1 MNFITK
7 HIITCCLATLLS
19 IVAANAQYDKEQDLY
34 YCPMECETC
43 KKGTDLLNNHIGL
56 AESYE
61 EIEEEVYTFIDECD
75 IKHLV
80 KFTTNI
86 IGDIRS
92 RQEKEL
98 MSGETSN
105 YSGASRIMCHIADRL
120 VSSHEIFTTMA
131 MGRDSDFMGSWTN
144 NYNEFGS
151 YFILPYILEETCA
164 LIYDYEFNKAHNIR
178 HDGYF
183 YDGLRTYMEHHIYG
197 STLYMNNE
205 NPNTKSDL
213 EQLLKAFHG
222 YNDTIYA
229 YYSKQD
235 IENSACTAIQEI
247 LNIVQPN
254 TLSNIYLYDKKLAK
268 IYMDNAEALLRLAF
282 YSLHAAYYYEI
293 IGNYQKLFNISNRGD
308 ELGAIIEKLN
318 REVFGEYGDIH
329 NHLSYAI
336 GTDISKLKSDHIQY
350 TESLIAQGYEFAY
363 YAPLHYPEELKPEE
377 EDIYE
382 EYCTKVCKLLSD
394 MFGAYRLPS
403 YSDIQSINRDLRSTQ
418 QFLDID
424 DDPLIYALELALTV
438 YASNPIIAITA
449 LENIIPYTEVLG
461 KFGSLYQ
468 LPYIA
473 QVYCQLGNYDI
484 ADSIMD
490 FCIIPSIQ
498 FYLNPPSSY
507 EVTHNDVRYAVE
519 GICTMAQLEEDYSD
533 LMIELT
539 DKIIPLFDIIT
550 YDNFG
555 DGYEEE
561 RITLHIRIAEAMSG
575 INPDKAK
582 EQIDIALD
590 MLDSLDIPEE
600 SAKNLTLYTDNVL
613 LNLYYKTGDYHRCM
627 EYYDRI
633 SPYIDSGLFIP
644 NPDSYA
650 KTTYIASQIGDY
662 DLIDESARKYI
673 DMIHYSI
680 SNTMVNLR
688 SDAREKYW
696 QNWSLS
702 GKLIIDA
709 YNTISA
715 KYTTSALPCAI
726 YDWNLVCKGLL
737 LMANNL
743 FDYRLSTHANNEVRE
758 LYNAYKSTSMAL
770 EQSYAKANNQGEIFM
785 LQGTVRSLEDS
796 LLKVLRREFEGGT
809 LNNNL
814 MITWQDVRDKLS
826 DGEVAI
832 EFMRLDSTETIEG
845 DENPAKYIA
854 LLLRKEWDMPRI
866 VELCD
871 ETTLSAYVSYGN
883 QENRRL
889 YNTIRSKELYAITWS
904 RLNEYL
910 NRGDVI
916 YYATDGLLHQVNMES
931 LRVKD
936 VTEKVYAD
944 DIYDLRR
951 LSSTRELCIDEHDD
965 KYQRAVLF
973 GNLNYHMGDKEVD
986 EVDINNNNND
996 TYLISRTLGAGASN
1010 MVPRTE
1016 IPESAPLI
1024 HSVSDILQSANITT
1038 DKYTWNSGTENAF
1051 KQLSGTAT
1059 DIILLYTHGFYME
1072 GITEYQSNDTELSP
1086 MMRSGLVMAGSPD
1099 ISLNSDN
1106 DGLLLAREIADMDLS
1121 CVDLVFLSA
1130 CQTAQ
1135 GEITSDGV
1143 FGIQRGLKQAG
1154 VDTIIMTLW
1163 EVNAV
1168 MSLYLVEEFY
1178 KALVVPG
1185 TTKREAFTIARNKAR
1200 ELYPNYDWAAYI
1212 MLD

>member
-1 MNFITK
+1 
-7 HIITCCLATLLS
+7 
-19 IVAANAQYDKEQDLY
+19 
-34 YCPMECETC
+34 
-43 KKGTDLLNNHIGL
+43 
-56 AESYE
+56 
-61 EIEEEVYTFIDECD
+61 
-75 IKHLV
+75 
-80 KFTTNI
+80 
-86 IGDIRS
+86 
-92 RQEKEL
+92 
-98 MSGETSN
+98 
-105 YSGASRIMCHIADRL
+105 
-120 VSSHEIFTTMA
+120 
-131 MGRDSDFMGSWTN
+131 
-144 NYNEFGS
+144 
-151 YFILPYILEETCA
+151 
-164 LIYDYEFNKAHNIR
+164 
-178 HDGYF
+178 
-183 YDGLRTYMEHHIYG
+183 
-197 STLYMNNE
+197 
-205 NPNTKSDL
+205 
-213 EQLLKAFHG
+213 
-222 YNDTIYA
+222 
-229 YYSKQD
+229 
-235 IENSACTAIQEI
+235 
-247 LNIVQPN
+247 
-254 TLSNIYLYDKKLAK
+254 
-268 IYMDNAEALLRLAF
+268 
-282 YSLHAAYYYEI
+282 
-293 IGNYQKLFNISNRGD
+293 
-308 ELGAIIEKLN
+308 
-318 REVFGEYGDIH
+318 
-329 NHLSYAI
+329 
-336 GTDISKLKSDHIQY
+336 
-350 TESLIAQGYEFAY
+350 
-363 YAPLHYPEELKPEE
+363 
-377 EDIYE
+377 
-382 EYCTKVCKLLSD
+382 
-394 MFGAYRLPS
+394 
-403 YSDIQSINRDLRSTQ
+403 
-418 QFLDID
+418 
-424 DDPLIYALELALTV
+424 
-438 YASNPIIAITA
+438 
-449 LENIIPYTEVLG
+449 
-461 KFGSLYQ
+461 
-468 LPYIA
+468 
-473 QVYCQLGNYDI
+473 
-484 ADSIMD
+484 
-490 FCIIPSIQ
+490 
-498 FYLNPPSSY
+498 
-507 EVTHNDVRYAVE
+507 
-519 GICTMAQLEEDYSD
+519 
-533 LMIELT
+533 
-539 DKIIPLFDIIT
+539 
-550 YDNFG
+550 
-555 DGYEEE
+555 
-561 RITLHIRIAEAMSG
+561 
-575 INPDKAK
+575 
-582 EQIDIALD
+582 
-590 MLDSLDIPEE
+590 
-600 SAKNLTLYTDNVL
+600 
-613 LNLYYKTGDYHRCM
+613 
-627 EYYDRI
+627 
-633 SPYIDSGLFIP
+633 
-644 NPDSYA
+644 
-650 KTTYIASQIGDY
+650 
-662 DLIDESARKYI
+662 
-673 DMIHYSI
+673 
-680 SNTMVNLR
+680 
-688 SDAREKYW
+688 
-696 QNWSLS
+696 
-702 GKLIIDA
+702 
-709 YNTISA
+709 
-715 KYTTSALPCAI
+715 
-726 YDWNLVCKGLL
+726 
-737 LMANNL
+737 MANNL

-758 LYNAYKSTSMAL
+758 LYNAYKSASMAL
-770 EQSYAKANNQGEIFM
+770 EQSYAKANNHGEIFM

-845 DENPAKYIA
+845 DETPAKYIA
-854 LLLRKEWDMPRI
+854 LLLRKEWNMPRI

-986 EVDINNNNND
+986 EVDINNHNND

-1185 TTKREAFTIARNKAR
+1185 TTKREAFTTARNKAR